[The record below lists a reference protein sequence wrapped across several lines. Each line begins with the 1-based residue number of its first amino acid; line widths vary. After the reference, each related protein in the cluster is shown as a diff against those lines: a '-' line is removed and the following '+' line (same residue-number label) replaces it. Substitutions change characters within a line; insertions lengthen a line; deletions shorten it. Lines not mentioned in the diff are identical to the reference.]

1 MRRPRLTRRRLLA
14 ATAVAGLLLGTLA
27 AAGPTLYVRR
37 TTQDHRYSVADVPA
51 APVGIVF
58 GAGIRGDA
66 PSNFLQQRLDL
77 AVELYRAGRVR
88 GLLMSGDHGR
98 TQHDEVAVMTKYAVA
113 QGVPADVIGQDHAGF
128 DTYDSCYR
136 AKAIFGVRRALVVTQ
151 NFHLPRAVYLCRR
164 LGIEAFG
171 VGADSGRE
179 YPGLT
184 RKFAAREVLSTTKAV
199 WQAVI
204 TRPEPHFLG
213 PHETQLDHVL
223 AGG

>member
-1 MRRPRLTRRRLLA
+1 MRRPKLTRRRILA
-14 ATAVAGLLLGTLA
+14 ATAVASLLGTLA
-27 AAGPTLYVRR
+27 AVGPTMYVRR

-98 TQHDEVAVMTKYAVA
+98 TEHDEVAVMTRYAVTH
-113 QGVPADVIGQDHAGF
+113 GVPAGVIGQDHAGF

-136 AKAIFGVRRALVVTQ
+136 AKAIFGVRRAVVVTQ
-151 NFHLPRAVYLCRR
+151 EFHLARAVYLCRQ

-171 VGADSGRE
+171 VGVDSSRD
-179 YPGLT
+179 YPGHT
-184 RKFAAREVLSTTKAV
+184 RKFATRELLSTTKAV
-199 WQAVI
+199 WQAAV
-204 TRPEPHFLG
+204 TKPEPHFLG